1 MNEIFEGL
9 KEQGVD
15 LDKVMKRFLGKE
27 ELYLRFLK
35 RFPED
40 GNFQRMQEQ
49 FQQGNLEEAFKA
61 AHTLKGL
68 AANLG
73 LDSIIKS
80 VYPITEKLRA
90 GLADGVTELM
100 EEAGKEYQQIM
111 EILSVS

>member
-1 MNEIFEGL
+1 MNRILEEL
-9 KEQGVD
+9 EKQGVD
-15 LDKVMKRFLGKE
+15 LERVMKRFMGKE
-27 ELYLRFLK
+27 ELYLKFLN

-40 GNFQRMQEQ
+40 MNFQNMQQQ

-73 LDSIIKS
+73 LDGIIKS

-90 GLADGVTELM
+90 GLADGVAELM
-100 EEAGKEYQQIM
+100 EQAEKEYKQIM
-111 EILSVS
+111 EILTVS